1 MSQTIDNSKP
11 VSFFDLYKTQFPE
24 MDMSKQYNEYFSKHR
39 NFCIEGKGD
48 ITEEIRQFLQ
58 ESTHNPE
65 NYLGEVEFITWI
77 SQDEIKKSRES
88 FKKDKDKSSVYL
100 DNTIFH
106 KKALRVEDFSIFNK
120 LDVALP
126 NFKQVSQ
133 FYRGAFAL
141 NQSRKNY
148 QAPKAILLTGE
159 PGIGKTHYAKM
170 LSKLLNTSYYFVDT
184 NSITANWVL
193 SGNNGTWRS
202 AQPGLIYRN
211 LSTSQSI
218 SPIIVFD
225 EFDKLSGNTGYSP
238 YSVFHQLFEKE
249 NAIEFYDEY
258 MDMHFDASQIIY
270 ILTSNDVNAISD
282 TLLSRMTVIHI
293 ERPDREQMKS
303 IIPNIYRNILDGS
316 TFFHEELSDEVL
328 DYLTTLT
335 PREVTHVIS
344 GQIYKQ
350 ASEKIISGNME
361 PEYLQLEAV
370 KNIKNSMGFN

>member
-249 NAIEFYDEY
+249 NAMEFYDEY

>member
-225 EFDKLSGNTGYSP
+225 EFDKLDGNTGYSP

>member
-1 MSQTIDNSKP
+1 MSQIIDNNKP
-11 VSFFDLYKTQFPE
+11 VSFFDLYKSQFPE
-24 MDMSKQYNEYFSKHR
+24 MDMSKQYNEYFSTHR

-65 NYLGEVEFITWI
+65 NYLSEVDFITWI
-77 SQDEIKKSRES
+77 SPAEIKKSKES

-106 KKALRVEDFSIFNK
+106 KKALKVDDFSIFNN
-120 LDVALP
+120 LDAVLP
-126 NFKQVSQ
+126 NFQEVTQ

-148 QAPKAILLTGE
+148 QAPKVILLTGE

-170 LSKLLNTSYYFVDT
+170 LSKMLNTSYYFVDT

-225 EFDKLSGNTGYSP
+225 EFDKLSSNGGYSP

-249 NAIEFYDEY
+249 NAMEFYDEY
-258 MDMHFDASQIIY
+258 MDMHFDASQIVY
-270 ILTSNDVNAISD
+270 ILTANNANAISD
-282 TLLSRMTVIHI
+282 TLLSRMSVIHVQK
-293 ERPDREQMKS
+293 PDKEQMKT
-303 IIPNIYRNILDGS
+303 IIPNIYHGILDGS
-316 TFFHEELSDEVL
+316 TLFHEQLPDETM
-328 DYLTTLT
+328 DYLSTLT
-335 PREVTHVIS
+335 PREVTHIIS

-350 ASEKIISGNME
+350 ASNKIISGNTN
-361 PEYLQLEAV
+361 PEYLQIEAT
-370 KNIKNSMGFN
+370 KNTRSAMGFN

>member
-316 TFFHEELSDEVL
+316 TFFHEELSGEVL